1 MIGMLVAS
9 ISQTIVGPAM
19 PRIVAELGG
28 MDHYSWLATSAMLVS
43 AVTVPIVGKLS
54 DMYGRRRFYLG
65 GLVIFMLGSVM
76 SGAAQS
82 FGFLIFARSVQ
93 GLGMG
98 TLMPLSQTI
107 IGDIIPPRFRGKYQG
122 YMGAV
127 FGVTSVAGPLAGGWI
142 TDHFGWRWLFYVTL
156 PLGIAALAVIAK
168 FLHIEH
174 TPRKAKIDYLGMT
187 TMTIALLCLLLATS
201 LGGTSY
207 PWGSAQII
215 TLYVVGALMLL
226 VFLFVERTAI
236 EPVLPLRLFSH
247 STVALCCLAAF
258 GINMMMFGATI
269 YIPVFAQGAMGVSAT
284 SSGAILVPMSVAMI
298 TTSILVGLYISKT
311 GSYKAITTLGII
323 VLGGGLVLLTLL
335 NENSAPL
342 ALTGS
347 MIVIGLG
354 MGASMQVYTLLV
366 QNVVARTDLG
376 VATAAI
382 QFFRNVGATVGIAVF
397 GTIMTTRM
405 AVTIPAHLPPG
416 AASRMPE
423 GAGQSVGSVL
433 DPSALSSLPPMI
445 ADAIRAGLSDAIT
458 TVFVAALP
466 IAAIVLIA
474 TLLIKNQPLRET
486 VG

>member
-1 MIGMLVAS
+1 MRSWHKSRTKPQPYELSDAHRRVFIGLMIGMLAAS

-19 PRIVAELGG
+19 PRIVPELGG

-76 SGAAQS
+76 SGSAQS

-93 GLGMG
+93 GLGVG
-98 TLMPLSQTI
+98 ALMPMSQTI

-156 PLGIAALAVIAK
+156 LLGIAALAVIAK
-168 FLHIEH
+168 FLHVEH

-226 VFLFVERTAI
+226 VLLFVERTAI
-236 EPVLPLRLFSH
+236 EPGSRTEPTLWPTPSGMRE
-247 STVALCCLAAF
+247 AAP
-258 GINMMMFGATI
+258 GCDHD
-269 YIPVFAQGAMGVSAT
+269 GV
-284 SSGAILVPMSVAMI
+284 
-298 TTSILVGLYISKT
+298 
-311 GSYKAITTLGII
+311 
-323 VLGGGLVLLTLL
+323 
-335 NENSAPL
+335 
-342 ALTGS
+342 
-347 MIVIGLG
+347 
-354 MGASMQVYTLLV
+354 
-366 QNVVARTDLG
+366 RLG
-376 VATAAI
+376 VADRGDRLNRDA
-382 QFFRNVGATVGIAVF
+382 
-397 GTIMTTRM
+397 
-405 AVTIPAHLPPG
+405 
-416 AASRMPE
+416 
-423 GAGQSVGSVL
+423 L
-433 DPSALSSLPPMI
+433 D
-445 ADAIRAGLSDAIT
+445 
-458 TVFVAALP
+458 
-466 IAAIVLIA
+466 
-474 TLLIKNQPLRET
+474 
-486 VG
+486 